1 MALRVYKPGQG
12 YWTRVL
18 TAVGLG
24 VIALSGAAWLAAQL
38 SAVRIP
44 TPTWRLSVA
53 ESAGA
58 PAPGQIVSLIGR
70 ESGAAIGTAT
80 IQSVEPNA
88 VVVGALPEGLTDLSG
103 VRAITADAFN
113 ATVTQRTAIPL
124 FEPIYL
130 QAGAAGIVILLAAA
144 FIYWLVAIKPRP
156 NEFLI
161 SVDTEMRKVNW
172 SNRREIIGSTWV
184 VITVCFAIALILWVV
199 DLAFA
204 TFFEQIDVINV

>member
-24 VIALSGAAWLAAQL
+24 VIVLSGAAWLAAQV

-53 ESAGA
+53 EPTGQAA
-58 PAPGQIVSLIGR
+58 QGQIVQLIGR
-70 ESGAAIGTAT
+70 ESGEAIGTAT
-80 IQSVEPNA
+80 VESVEANA
-88 VVVGALPEGLTDLSG
+88 VVVGSLPEGMDDLST
-103 VRAITADAFN
+103 VRAVVSDAFS
-113 ATVTQRTAIPL
+113 ATVTQRNAIPL
-124 FEPIYL
+124 FEPLYL
-130 QAGAAGIVILLAAA
+130 QAAVGGFVVLLGAV
-144 FIYWLVAIKPRP
+144 FIYWLVALKPKP

-204 TFFEQIDVINV
+204 TFFEAIDVINV